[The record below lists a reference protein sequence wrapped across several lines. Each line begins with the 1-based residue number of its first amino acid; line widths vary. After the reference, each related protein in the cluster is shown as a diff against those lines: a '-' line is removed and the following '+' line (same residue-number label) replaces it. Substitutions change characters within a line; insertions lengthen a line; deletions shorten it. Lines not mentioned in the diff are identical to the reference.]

1 MGSSS
6 YTPRHGPSREGRRG
20 HPRLFAAV
28 RRPVVGGALAVGLL
42 GTVGATVAIGEPA
55 DLGASAGAFTPASKA
70 AEPSADDAA
79 NEDAARM
86 AEDRRS
92 ANVSRSASR
101 EQDRRAVA
109 EREKKAEAKKKA
121 KAERAEKL
129 EKRKQ
134 AAAEKKAEAAEERER
149 ENDEKPVSERDFTAA
164 ELAAIRKDPKPYAIA
179 LMREKGWEDSEWSC
193 LDSLWVGESDWE
205 WDATNSSSGAYGIP
219 QALPGN
225 KMAAAGSDWKTN
237 PITQLIWGL
246 DYIEQS
252 YGSPCEAKAFWDSKD
267 PHWY

>member
-6 YTPRHGPSREGRRG
+6 YTPRHGPSRDGRRG

-28 RRPVVGGALAVGLL
+28 RRPLVGGALAVGLL

-109 EREKKAEAKKKA
+109 ER
-121 KAERAEKL
+121 
-129 EKRKQ
+129 
-134 AAAEKKAEAAEERER
+134 EKKAEAAEERER